1 MHSQSRRSSFSF
13 LLLALVVLASCAAP
27 ATSNRPLEK
36 IRLPMGYI
44 PNVQFAPFYV
54 AVDKGYFAAEG
65 IELEFDY
72 SFETDGMK
80 LVGAGKLP
88 FTLASGEQVPLA
100 RAQGLPVVYVFQW
113 WQRFPV
119 AVVSLADKNI
129 AKPADLNGKTI
140 GVPIF
145 GGASYIGWKGLV
157 WKAGLDESTMRVND
171 INYTQVAALS
181 QGKVDAAVVYV
192 NNEPIQLQRA
202 GKAVNVIKISDY
214 TNLVANGIVTN
225 EETISKR
232 PDLVRAMLRA
242 FLRGLRDTI
251 DKPDEAFEICKKY
264 AEGLGKDAETDA
276 AQKQVLAASIELW
289 KAPRLGVSNTD
300 DWQTTVTVLKQM
312 KLLTGDVPTD
322 KLFTNRFVDEI
333 NK

>member
-1 MHSQSRRSSFSF
+1 VRKQFILSI
-13 LLLALVVLASCAAP
+13 LIVVLIASCATP
-27 ATSNRPLEK
+27 ASPSASPKSLEK

>member
-1 MHSQSRRSSFSF
+1 MIKKLVF
-13 LLLALVVLASCAAP
+13 LVLVLVLIAGCAGP
-27 ATSNRPLEK
+27 ATQTPKAIDK

-44 PNVQFAPFYV
+44 PNVQYAPFYV
-54 AVDKGYFAAEG
+54 TVDKGYFATEG

-80 LVGAGKLP
+80 LVGAGQLP

-100 RAQGLPVVYVFQW
+100 RAQGLPVVYVLQW
-113 WQRFPV
+113 WQKFPV
-119 AVVSLADKNI
+119 AVASLADKNI
-129 AKPADLNGKTI
+129 ARPINLNGKTI

-157 WKAGLDESTMRVND
+157 WKAGLDESTMKVND
-171 INYTQVAALS
+171 IGFTQVAALA

-202 GKAVNVIKISDY
+202 GKAVNVIRISDY

-225 EETISKR
+225 EETIAQR

-251 DKPDEAFEICKKY
+251 DQPDQAFEICKKY
-264 AEGLGKDAETDA
+264 VEGLGKDAETDA

-289 KAPRLGVSNTD
+289 KAPRLGASD
-300 DWQTTVTVLKQM
+300 PAAWQTTLDVLKQM
-312 KLLTGDVPTD
+312 KLLTTDLPAD
-322 KLFTNRFVDEI
+322 KLFTNRFVDEVG
-333 NK
+333 K

>member
-1 MHSQSRRSSFSF
+1 MRTQSSKS
-13 LLLALVVLASCAAP
+13 LYPLLVVLVLAAGCAAP
-27 ATSNRPLEK
+27 AASKPKTMEH

-44 PNVQFAPFYV
+44 PNVQYAPFYV

-100 RAQGLPVVYVFQW
+100 RAQGLPVVYVLQW
-113 WQRFPV
+113 WQKFPV
-119 AVVSLADKNI
+119 VVVSLAEKGI
-129 AKPADLNGKTI
+129 TQPADLNGRRI

-157 WKAGLDESTMRVND
+157 WKAGLDESTMTVSD
-171 INYTQVAALS
+171 IGYTQVAALT
-181 QGKVDAAVVYV
+181 QGKVDAAVCYA
-192 NNEPIQLQRA
+192 NNEPIQLRRM
-202 GKAVNVIKISDY
+202 GKNVNVISIADY
-214 TNLVANGIVTN
+214 TNLVSNGLVTN
-225 EETISKR
+225 EETIAKR
-232 PDLVRAMLRA
+232 PELVRAMLRA

-251 DKPDEAFEICKKY
+251 DKPDEAFTISKKFI
-264 AEGLGKDAETDA
+264 EGLGKDADTDA
-276 AQKQVLAASIELW
+276 AQREVLAASIELW
-289 KAPRLGVSNTD
+289 KAPKLGASD
-300 DWQTTVTVLKQM
+300 PAAWQATVAVLKQM
-312 KLLTGDVPTD
+312 KLLTSDVPAD
-322 KLFTNRFVDEI
+322 KLYTNRFADEV

>member
-1 MHSQSRRSSFSF
+1 MLRKLVF
-13 LLLALVVLASCAAP
+13 LALILVLIASCAGP
-27 ATSNRPLEK
+27 TTGTPKVIEK

-44 PNVQFAPFYV
+44 PNVQYAPFYV

-129 AKPADLNGKTI
+129 TKPADLNGKTI

-289 KAPRLGVSNTD
+289 KAPELGKSDLAN
-300 DWQTTVTVLKQM
+300 WQTTVAVLKQM
-312 KLLTGDVPTD
+312 KLLTGDVAAD
-322 KLFTNRFVDEI
+322 KLFTNRFVEEV